1 MAFYSPFGPLYFR
14 RCVHFVIAV
23 LGSQLRAYNLTAW
36 NNPRQAVTGYRCCQM
51 LFLYAASSGQKQHP
65 LYRRDCVYHTPPI
78 CTQVSVNSVVMSS
91 GIKNPR

>member
-51 LFLYAASSGQKQHP
+51 LFFIRCFQRTKT
-65 LYRRDCVYHTPPI
+65 TP
-78 CTQVSVNSVVMSS
+78 SL
-91 GIKNPR
+91 